1 MVDEDLSL
9 KLRKQKFMESE
20 LKDFNGLPENI
31 EDRFKDCHKTHNFT
45 ASRPIGMS
53 YKQYAN

>member
-1 MVDEDLSL
+1 MGDEDLSL
-9 KLRKQKFMESE
+9 KLRRQKVMESG

-45 ASRPIGMS
+45 VPRPIGMS
-53 YKQYAN
+53 YKQHAN